1 MAISEQQWKQAEKEA
16 DRRAYQELIRQE
28 GQLLRELGELQ
39 SQKRTSAIY
48 KKSYELNKVREERE
62 KYSKDGFGEQMQA
75 MITKYQN
82 EMKKMPTNSV
92 EYQEYVEKIKN
103 LEKNLENFIV
113 AKDNDATEN
122 GSVEQYGQNKE
133 TEKMEPQKEPI
144 QAQDNHVKDS
154 FETLKL
160 LGIM

>member
-16 DRRAYQELIRQE
+16 DEHEYQRLQAREREI
-28 GQLLRELGELQ
+28 LRTLGELQ

-48 KKSYELNKVREERE
+48 KKSYELNKVREEME

-103 LEKNLENFIV
+103 LEKNLENFII

-122 GSVEQYGQNKE
+122 GSVEEYGQNKE
-133 TEKMEPQKEPI
+133 TEKVEPQKEPV
-144 QAQDNHVKDS
+144 QAEDNHVKDS